1 MAKKYKCVVSGK
13 DIPKERVEA
22 LRSLNIPEDMW
33 TCVEH
38 SLTKPRQGV
47 YLGEV
52 GTSELLIVDKVY
64 NDSVRSVF
72 KGSRKEIDDYEEE
85 VEDEPATKDTDKD
98 GYNEKEL
105 KYYRADEDFGDPEEK
120 IEIIK
125 RHQP

>member
-1 MAKKYKCVVSGK
+1 MAKNTYKCVVSGK
-13 DIPKERVEA
+13 PIPKERVEA
-22 LRSLNIPEDMW
+22 LKMLGLPESRW

-38 SLTKPRQGV
+38 ALDVPRKGI

-72 KGSRKEIDDYEEE
+72 RGSRKETSQKEE
-85 VEDEPATKDTDKD
+85 VEDSDDKE
-98 GYNEKEL
+98 GYDSKEL
-105 KYYRADEDFGDPEEK
+105 NYYVSDEEQVDPEEK

-125 RHQP
+125 RHAQ

>member
-1 MAKKYKCVVSGK
+1 
-13 DIPKERVEA
+13 
-22 LRSLNIPEDMW
+22 
-33 TCVEH
+33 
-38 SLTKPRQGV
+38 
-47 YLGEV
+47 
-52 GTSELLIVDKVY
+52 
-64 NDSVRSVF
+64 VF

>member
-1 MAKKYKCVVSGK
+1 MAKKTYTCVVSGK
-13 DIPKERVEA
+13 KIPVERVEA
-22 LRSLNIPEDMW
+22 LKMLGLPESRW

-38 SLTKPRQGV
+38 ALDVPRKGI

-72 KGSRKEIDDYEEE
+72 RGVKKEIVENDSSEEE
-85 VEDEPATKDTDKD
+85 TEDKTSYDS
-98 GYNEKEL
+98 KEL
-105 KYYRADEDFGDPEEK
+105 NYYISDEEQVDPEEK

-125 RHQP
+125 RHEP